1 MSGSRAQL
9 RGSGVVNGGGNYL
22 FLLTVTDGSPD
33 KIRIKVWNKSNGQ
46 VVFDNAPGSD
56 DIAAS
61 PQQNIG
67 GGVIV
72 IRR

>member
-1 MSGSRAQL
+1 M
-9 RGSGVVNGGGNYL
+9 VNGGGNYA
-22 FLLTVTDGSPD
+22 FLVTVTDGSPD
-33 KIRIKVWNKSNGQ
+33 TIRIKVWNKSNGQ

-61 PQQNIG
+61 PQQTIG